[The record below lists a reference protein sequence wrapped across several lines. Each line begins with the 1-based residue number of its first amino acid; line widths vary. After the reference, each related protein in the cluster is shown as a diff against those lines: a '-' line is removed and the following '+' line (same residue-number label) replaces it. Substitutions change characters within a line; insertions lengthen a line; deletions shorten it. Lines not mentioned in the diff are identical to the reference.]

1 VREGFRRWMDKGG
14 TKLRLPCMAKGFLP
28 YTLDQRLLLPPD
40 IRAWLPEGHLASFI
54 SDVVDTMDMSPIL
67 RASAKTDDRGR
78 AGYHPVMMV
87 KLLVYAYCVG
97 KPSSRKIERATYED
111 VAFRVLSGDQHPDHD
126 SIADFRKRHLARL
139 AGLFVQVLQLC
150 QKAGLVKLGHVA
162 IDGTKIQANAS
173 KHKAM
178 SYGRM
183 GDAEAKLLE
192 EVQRLLAESERVD
205 AEEDAEYGKG
215 KRGDELPKELA
226 RRESRLKKIREAKAA
241 LEAEAKERAE
251 AEAAEAQAKVEERAR
266 HEAETGKKI
275 GGKAPEVHD
284 PAQAKP
290 DAKAQRN
297 FTDPESRIMPDG
309 GHKGAF
315 VQGYNA
321 QIAVDATAQIIVAF
335 DVTQQSNDKKQLVPM
350 ATLVIAALGQL
361 AEVTSADAGYFSEAA
376 VDDPALASTHL
387 LVPPDR
393 QKHGATPAEPTAPP
407 GPEAFAKEQMRHKL
421 DAATGRA
428 LYRMRKAI
436 VEPVFGQIKEARSFR
451 RFHLR
456 GLASVRAEFA
466 LIALTHNLLKLFR
479 SGRALALA

>member
-1 VREGFRRWMDKGG
+1 
-14 TKLRLPCMAKGFLP
+14 MAKGFLP

-183 GDAEAKLLE
+183 GDAE
-192 EVQRLLAESERVD
+192 SEAPRRSPAAAGRV
-205 AEEDAEYGKG
+205 
-215 KRGDELPKELA
+215 
-226 RRESRLKKIREAKAA
+226 
-241 LEAEAKERAE
+241 
-251 AEAAEAQAKVEERAR
+251 RAR
-266 HEAETGKKI
+266 GRRR
-275 GGKAPEVHD
+275 GRRVRQG
-284 PAQAKP
+284 QAW
-290 DAKAQRN
+290 R
-297 FTDPESRIMPDG
+297 
-309 GHKGAF
+309 
-315 VQGYNA
+315 
-321 QIAVDATAQIIVAF
+321 
-335 DVTQQSNDKKQLVPM
+335 
-350 ATLVIAALGQL
+350 
-361 AEVTSADAGYFSEAA
+361 
-376 VDDPALASTHL
+376 
-387 LVPPDR
+387 
-393 QKHGATPAEPTAPP
+393 
-407 GPEAFAKEQMRHKL
+407 
-421 DAATGRA
+421 
-428 LYRMRKAI
+428 
-436 VEPVFGQIKEARSFR
+436 
-451 RFHLR
+451 
-456 GLASVRAEFA
+456 
-466 LIALTHNLLKLFR
+466 
-479 SGRALALA
+479 